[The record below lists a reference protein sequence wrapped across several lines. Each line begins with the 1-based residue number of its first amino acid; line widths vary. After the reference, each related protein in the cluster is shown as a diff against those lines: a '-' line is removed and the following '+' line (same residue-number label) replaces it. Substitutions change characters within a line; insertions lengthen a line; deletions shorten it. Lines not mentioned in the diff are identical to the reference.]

1 MEQRKNIVWI
11 NYLRAICIL
20 GVFFI
25 HSQLYY
31 GSLCREINIF
41 IRPFYVN
48 AFFFV
53 SGFLIFRKQL
63 SEKIINQECG
73 HFVMNDGRKMIEN
86 IFWKLMLPSIIFSII
101 EFYPSHILRSRGF
114 DIGMFLY
121 KTLGGC
127 TYWFTSALVVAEFLI
142 FFMLLTRIKRIWFYW
157 ICCLLMYCIGRL
169 IVANRYSLF
178 DTYPSLPWQYKHG
191 LYALVFMSFG
201 GVYWRLEDKVNR
213 FMNKGL
219 LFF

>member
-114 DIGMFLY
+114 DIDMFLY

-127 TYWFTSALVVAEFLI
+127 DIWKIFLPKN
-142 FFMLLTRIKRIWFYW
+142 LPIW
-157 ICCLLMYCIGRL
+157 
-169 IVANRYSLF
+169 
-178 DTYPSLPWQYKHG
+178 Q
-191 LYALVFMSFG
+191 
-201 GVYWRLEDKVNR
+201 
-213 FMNKGL
+213 
-219 LFF
+219 